1 MASIFSKLPNDLI
14 INIIQIDNDR
24 RKREKERILYEEVI
38 YQLSRFNWTFKD
50 ASRRQLLTIIK
61 YALCRKYPEYTKL
74 IFRLSKPKI
83 EKLLDWELF
92 TNSNRLRL
100 KQFEFIGY
108 PPYNVEQQY

>member
-1 MASIFSKLPNDLI
+1 MDSIFSELPNNLI
-14 INIIQIDNDR
+14 IKIIGIENDR
-24 RKREKERILYEEVI
+24 RKHEIERILYEEVI
-38 YQLSRFNWTFKD
+38 YELRRFNWTFKD

-92 TNSNRLRL
+92 TNSNRLKKL
-100 KQFEFIGY
+100 EVIGN
-108 PPYNVEQQY
+108 PPYS